1 MRWPPPRSS
10 RTDPTLPDTTLFL
23 SAGAAGHADGEA
35 SELALI
41 VGTEGDHVGQAGVAI
56 GQVVVV
62 LTVVRSVGRT
72 ELEAAEARGVVGQ
85 LRGVVGLLRLD
96 IGRTQGAADETSRGQ
111 ARTAEA
117 GPVALVTRVQGDAV
131 VGRRVVHLVHRGVLV
146 AEIDLA
152 EGALRVQIRLVDLVA
167 RVAVSL
173 ELNVDAELDAVV
185 QRGRADEVDFR
196 VRSVVETV
204 EIATGAIV
212 NRAVTEPLP
221 HVTDRKSTR
230 LNSSH

>member
-1 MRWPPPRSS
+1 MRISDWSS
-10 RTDPTLPDTTLFL
+10 DVCSSD
-23 SAGAAGHADGEA
+23 
-35 SELALI
+35 LA
-41 VGTEGDHVGQAGVAI
+41 E
-56 GQVVVV
+56 
-62 LTVVRSVGRT
+62 
-72 ELEAAEARGVVGQ
+72 
-85 LRGVVGLLRLD
+85 
-96 IGRTQGAADETSRGQ
+96 ETSRGQ

-185 QRGRADEVDFR
+185 QRGRADEV
-196 VRSVVETV
+196 E
-204 EIATGAIV
+204 
-212 NRAVTEPLP
+212 
-221 HVTDRKSTR
+221 DRKSTR